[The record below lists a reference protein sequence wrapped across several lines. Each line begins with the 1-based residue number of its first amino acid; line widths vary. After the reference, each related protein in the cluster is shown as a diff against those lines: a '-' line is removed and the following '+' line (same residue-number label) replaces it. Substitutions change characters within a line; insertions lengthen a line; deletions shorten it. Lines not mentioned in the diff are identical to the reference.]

1 MEFVRQTIEINGCK
15 LSFARGGN
23 GVPLMY
29 LHGTDGLAEWPA
41 ILDTLAERFD
51 VIVPDH
57 PGFGASEAPT
67 WIDDVSDVAYCYL
80 DAIEALG
87 LSGVHVVGQSLGGWI
102 ALEMA
107 VRSTERLRSLT
118 LISAAGI
125 HVKGVPKTD
134 IFMIDPEEQARLAYV
149 DPQNRPGGRCAR
161 RRRQISGSRHSQPH
175 RQRPFRLA
183 TALLQPAAGAL
194 AASGERAH
202 PRHLGRWR
210 SHHSTGLCR
219 GVPPPDP
226 GINAHHDSQCRPPAA
241 RRTGCGR
248 RAGDADLPA
257 ELMDAAMERLRWPLR
272 FIMAA
277 VLSLPAGSARAAD
290 AALVAAAKNEGEV
303 VWYTTQIISQLVRP
317 VSAAFEK
324 KYGIK
329 VRSTR
334 ANSTELSV
342 KIINE
347 SRAGKP
353 QSDVFD
359 GTSTVVPLKKEGY
372 VLRWLPDPAE
382 AYPAQYKDP
391 EGYWVANNLFFL
403 TPGFNTSL
411 VAKGAEPRSYQA
423 LLAPKWRGKMAWSTT
438 PSNSGG
444 PGFIGTVLTEMGN
457 EKGMAYL
464 RALSQQQIAN
474 IGGAAREVLDQVI
487 AGEYVL
493 GLQIFNHHAVIS
505 AKKGAPVD
513 WIKMEPATGTL
524 SVISVHRAAP
534 HAHAAKL
541 LVDFI
546 ISPEGQH
553 IFRAAEY
560 LPADPAVP
568 ALTPSLKP
576 DEGSFRTH
584 FFTPEQTEDG
594 MVTWKKVYDDLFR

>member
-1 MEFVRQTIEINGCK
+1 
-15 LSFARGGN
+15 
-23 GVPLMY
+23 
-29 LHGTDGLAEWPA
+29 
-41 ILDTLAERFD
+41 
-51 VIVPDH
+51 
-57 PGFGASEAPT
+57 
-67 WIDDVSDVAYCYL
+67 
-80 DAIEALG
+80 
-87 LSGVHVVGQSLGGWI
+87 
-102 ALEMA
+102 
-107 VRSTERLRSLT
+107 
-118 LISAAGI
+118 
-125 HVKGVPKTD
+125 
-134 IFMIDPEEQARLAYV
+134 
-149 DPQNRPGGRCAR
+149 
-161 RRRQISGSRHSQPH
+161 
-175 RQRPFRLA
+175 
-183 TALLQPAAGAL
+183 
-194 AASGERAH
+194 
-202 PRHLGRWR
+202 
-210 SHHSTGLCR
+210 
-219 GVPPPDP
+219 
-226 GINAHHDSQCRPPAA
+226 
-241 RRTGCGR
+241 
-248 RAGDADLPA
+248 
-257 ELMDAAMERLRWPLR
+257 MDAAMERLRWPLR

-474 IGGAAREVLDQVI
+474 VGSAAREVLDQVI
-487 AGEYVL
+487 AGEYAL

-513 WIKMEPATGTL
+513 DFGAQ
-524 SVISVHRAAP
+524 RCAAP
-534 HAHAAKL
+534 PCGQAARRFHHLAGGPAHLPRGRVSAGGPRGARADAVAQAGRRFVPHAFLHAGADRGRYGHMEEGL
-541 LVDFI
+541 RRLV
-546 ISPEGQH
+546 SVNAGTCVH
-553 IFRAAEY
+553 
-560 LPADPAVP
+560 
-568 ALTPSLKP
+568 
-576 DEGSFRTH
+576 SFRSRNAASLRN
-584 FFTPEQTEDG
+584 
-594 MVTWKKVYDDLFR
+594 TWE